1 MCALGSF
8 ELVELS
14 NDQYMNVGVKASNK
28 ALERLGFK
36 GGRPPEKSRVKKI
49 QDKVGE
55 TGSSMTALE
64 KMLDKCRQDTN
75 ADCSIDDVRKI
86 RKMRKKQEHVD
97 RINKHYKALAQRNVK
112 ASKPKLRRV
121 VTDVTR
127 KKR

>member
-1 MCALGSF
+1 
-8 ELVELS
+8 
-14 NDQYMNVGVKASNK
+14 MNVGVKASNK

-49 QDKVGE
+49 QDTVGE
-55 TGSSMTALE
+55 PGSSMVAL
-64 KMLDKCRQDTN
+64 KKRLAKC
-75 ADCSIDDVRKI
+75 ADYEGRLCGVEELRAKRKA
-86 RKMRKKQEHVD
+86 RKKQEHVN

-112 ASKPKLRRV
+112 ASKPKVRKI